1 MTVWTNPDLE
11 IRDADIVELFE
22 NVLQSPY
29 ANYLTRQ
36 FVLTSLTKLS
46 SRPRTTGAQRER
58 IATMLSGFVTS
69 PELEIQQRSVEFASL
84 FNQGEIFVGVLE
96 RMPAPE
102 LKATVIGIGEWGLFL
117 YILYPPCLYICSERK
132 QTCRITTDRCRCK
145 LFIRYF
151 EI

>member
-1 MTVWTNPDLE
+1 MPNQYAPPDSWIDE
-11 IRDADIVELFE
+11 IRTYHDHQIRDSDIVDLFE

-58 IATMLSGFVTS
+58 IVAMLSGFSTS

-102 LKATVIGIGEWGLFL
+102 LKATVIGVGE
-117 YILYPPCLYICSERK
+117 
-132 QTCRITTDRCRCK
+132 
-145 LFIRYF
+145 
-151 EI
+151 